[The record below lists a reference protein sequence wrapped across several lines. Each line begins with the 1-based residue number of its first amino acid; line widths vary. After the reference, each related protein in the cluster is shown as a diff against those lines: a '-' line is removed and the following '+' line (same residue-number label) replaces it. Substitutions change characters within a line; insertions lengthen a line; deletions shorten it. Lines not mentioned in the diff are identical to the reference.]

1 MGKSK
6 GLLFRIDSFFFAYNE
21 HYNLH
26 AIINNQNML
35 HTAHS
40 PIINRRSE
48 WCSYNVECRMQRGPL
63 LSVCGLVSLP
73 YVCFEWW
80 MHVCMWC
87 IGEKG
92 DRHYLVALFSCAC
105 GHNLISF
112 GDSTTILL
120 LVTVPYGV
128 PPTRSRLHNTRTYI
142 QCAYQVYHKQAPV
155 REPGMDEATVHSC
168 EPACMFPLFSRPAK
182 KYGHMV

>member
-1 MGKSK
+1 MAPRNSLGRKSARNYLVCLDHTIVARGEKKRDGSRPAVTHTCVYLITAAMITWRGFVVNIVLHIHTWCTESGWWGCCGVDRIGKSK

-73 YVCFEWW
+73 YVCFEWC
-80 MHVCMWC
+80 MHVCM
-87 IGEKG
+87 
-92 DRHYLVALFSCAC
+92 YVC
-105 GHNLISF
+105 G
-112 GDSTTILL
+112 
-120 LVTVPYGV
+120 V
-128 PPTRSRLHNTRTYI
+128 
-142 QCAYQVYHKQAPV
+142 
-155 REPGMDEATVHSC
+155 
-168 EPACMFPLFSRPAK
+168 
-182 KYGHMV
+182 